1 VSLRA
6 LSQRKW
12 KDLVLRT
19 TEHKRA
25 KDELRKSEARYR
37 AVVNTASDAIITIT
51 PDGMIG
57 SFNRGAEHIFGY
69 RAEEVI
75 GQLFTLTMPERFREQ
90 CMLGLRRYL
99 ETHQSHVIGSTTE
112 LIGLRSGGSEFPVE
126 LSLGEVH
133 EAGDRLFAAIIRDIT
148 ERK

>member
-1 VSLRA
+1 MSLRT
-6 LSQRKW
+6 LSWLVW
-12 KDLVLRT
+12 KDLILRT
-19 TEHKRA
+19 TKHERA

-51 PDGMIG
+51 PDGMIR

-75 GQLFTLTMPERFREQ
+75 GQLFTLIMPERFREQ

-99 ETHQSHVIGSTTE
+99 ETF
-112 LIGLRSGGSEFPVE
+112 R
-126 LSLGEVH
+126 
-133 EAGDRLFAAIIRDIT
+133 DR
-148 ERK
+148 KSVV